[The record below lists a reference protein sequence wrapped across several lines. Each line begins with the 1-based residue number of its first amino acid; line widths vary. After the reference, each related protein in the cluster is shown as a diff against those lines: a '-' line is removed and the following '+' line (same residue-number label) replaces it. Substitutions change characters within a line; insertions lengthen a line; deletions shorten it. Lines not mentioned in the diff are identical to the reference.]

1 MNPMYEK
8 PLSNDEFI
16 ELGELLASIPEPFDP
31 MEADY
36 LDGFLTGLLCLPSEP
51 SPREW
56 MPMVFD
62 VQSRP
67 DAVLPNPEEQDR
79 LELLVY
85 RRYRSIDQQLCKIK
99 PIDPLIYDDGDDRNQ
114 DITLFLAPF
123 ASGFLEVMN
132 RWEGLKDTHNRIINS
147 ALLGILRYL
156 PEEQLGDLE
165 EIKQELDLETPIED
179 LDHALED
186 IALSVAE
193 IVAETRHIQPQ
204 AMPNKTKKKL
214 SVHKKR
220 L

>member
-1 MNPMYEK
+1 MNQLFEK
-8 PLSNDEFI
+8 PLSNEEFV

-36 LDGFLTGLLCLPSEP
+36 LDGFLTGLLCLPQEP

-62 VQSRP
+62 SQSRP
-67 DAVLPNPEEQDR
+67 EAVLPNPDEQDR

-99 PIDPLIYDDGDDRNQ
+99 PIDPLIYDDVDNDD
-114 DITLFLAPF
+114 ISVYLAPF
-123 ASGFLEVMN
+123 AAGFLEVMN
-132 RWEGLKDTHNRIINS
+132 HWEGLKDTHNRIINS
-147 ALLGILRYL
+147 ALLGILRHL
-156 PEEQLGDLE
+156 PEEQLGDLV

-179 LDHALED
+179 LDHAIED

-193 IVAETRHIQPQ
+193 IVAETRNLQPQ
-204 AMPNKTKKKL
+204 TSKTKNKKIL
-214 SVHKKR
+214 HVRKKQK
-220 L
+220 